1 MKESDMKTRK
11 ITLLSL
17 VGVVIFTLPV
27 FPQKSYPI
35 EENTFYGSTTCLT
48 NILGNDVNVRDFPSL
63 EAKVVHRLQKNDVVR
78 IIGFS
83 DEKMT
88 IDNFTGN
95 WVNIRYEK
103 DKYID
108 GWIFSKY
115 ANTGG
120 KNFSPIKFIELMPE
134 QYGSRRIKLSYTL
147 QGKEIFVETK
157 YTEMNNYYVIV
168 WSGYNKD
175 FHYTNKPGVYTLNKK
190 TNELKHITYLGAHL
204 GYGAIDDPRAT
215 LFTDDFKYIIQVY
228 PTDDIGDSG
237 IRAWRCSDRKEIF
250 SNDDYYDNSI
260 KIYGHIIEIAV
271 FGGYDEELKSYEKNY
286 REKNKVP
293 KEMEDEVKKDQLGIL
308 GVSLLI
314 KYSLDLDTGKRKIL
328 GAKYI
333 IK

>member
-1 MKESDMKTRK
+1 M
-11 ITLLSL
+11 
-17 VGVVIFTLPV
+17 
-27 FPQKSYPI
+27 
-35 EENTFYGSTTCLT
+35 
-48 NILGNDVNVRDFPSL
+48 
-63 EAKVVHRLQKNDVVR
+63 
-78 IIGFS
+78 
-83 DEKMT
+83 
-88 IDNFTGN
+88 
-95 WVNIRYEK
+95 
-103 DKYID
+103 
-108 GWIFSKY
+108 
-115 ANTGG
+115 
-120 KNFSPIKFIELMPE
+120 
-134 QYGSRRIKLSYTL
+134 
-147 QGKEIFVETK
+147 
-157 YTEMNNYYVIV
+157 
-168 WSGYNKD
+168 
-175 FHYTNKPGVYTLNKK
+175 
-190 TNELKHITYLGAHL
+190 
-204 GYGAIDDPRAT
+204 GYGASDDPRET

-228 PTDDIGDSG
+228 PTNDIGDSG